1 MGRRKGKHIDDT
13 YDSSDSG
20 QSGSDFD
27 GFDADERA
35 EAKLFKNAS
44 KPKKRFTKEEAALG
58 IWAEENDDDDD
69 DFKAT
74 AKKEVR
80 FERATAQTNVVDSDA
95 DSSADSEDDA
105 MDVDEGDD
113 ADEGGAVKVP
123 RDLEEEEDEMD
134 APRGLGL
141 GLGAQHSFNSF
152 NPALPSTFAST
163 KSSAPSA
170 RPPPSAPAKPSQKKE
185 PVILDARQTAINAAR
200 LNPTPDKD
208 FMKFDK
214 DGKGLS
220 FLKKMGYKPGQG
232 LGKDGA
238 GIVNP
243 IDVKLRPQKMGLG
256 HRGFDER
263 TQTVKLEQ
271 QMKKAERGESI
282 SSDDD
287 ADASKSKKKDASKK
301 VAADQW
307 RSSSTTTGKRKSKVS
322 YKTADQLIQESS
334 TAPSLEP
341 TQKIIDMTGA
351 QARQVRNMNDLS
363 TGAQI
368 AALREAASHLVELR
382 YNVRTMASEA
392 ELDLVRLSK
401 ALTLE
406 TKTLARVDSEMEGMR
421 RRVVGVQGRRE
432 RLVAVVQVAE
442 VVVETGKKLEKAC
455 LLNNSGGGKVTAA
468 EIDDAFG
475 ALFAR
480 IQGEFFDEYV
490 EYRLDSLVV
499 GAMAPL
505 IKRMLAGWVP
515 LEEPSFGVD
524 GFSKWKRLFRFSVKG
539 GSSTDDVVKT
549 VAKKG
554 EMRSMTPFESM
565 MYNIWLPKVRQDINN
580 NWNPLN
586 PDPCISLLEQWYPSS
601 PSPEIIMTDG
611 LPELANPSA
620 PHLLPPW
627 IFNNIINQLV
637 LPKLLAAIDEW
648 DPRSVLKPGA
658 ILPHQWLFP
667 WLPVLGTRF
676 MTTICEP
683 VKHKLAIFFKDWH
696 PLERYEQ
703 WEDWQPSTSI
713 GLRVLEPWKD
723 VFSTKVFDGLVNRVV
738 LPRLVEVLRNEFFV
752 NPAQQINTPL
762 EACFEWR
769 SFFAKGVFQHLM
781 ETEFFGKWVQVLW
794 MWCASPGCKFDEVS
808 RWYLAWKGVFP
819 EDMRS
824 WEGVLEGFKTGLE
837 VMNMAMSGEGVGSGP
852 PKIVPIAERELAGN
866 GARREEKERIVTG
879 KRELERRVEGQAG
892 FLELLERTA
901 GTLGVV
907 LLPTGRTHS
916 TGKGIY
922 KLEGGQGRG
931 TKGVIFYIDDGVL
944 FVYRGGAIGDD
955 EGKWEAMGIDEVMGL
970 ARR

>member
-1 MGRRKGKHIDDT
+1 MGRRKAKHIDDT

-35 EAKLFKNAS
+35 EAKLLKNAS

-80 FERATAQTNVVDSDA
+80 FERATAQKNVEDSDA
-95 DSSADSEDDA
+95 ESSADSEDDA

-134 APRGLGL
+134 AARGLGL
-141 GLGAQHSFNSF
+141 GLGAQHSYNSF

-287 ADASKSKKKDASKK
+287 TDASKSKKKDASKK

-351 QARQVRNMNDLS
+351 QARQVQNMNDLS

-406 TKTLARVDSEMEGMR
+406 TKTLAR
-421 RRVVGVQGRRE
+421 
-432 RLVAVVQVAE
+432 
-442 VVVETGKKLEKAC
+442 
-455 LLNNSGGGKVTAA
+455 
-468 EIDDAFG
+468 
-475 ALFAR
+475 
-480 IQGEFFDEYV
+480 
-490 EYRLDSLVV
+490 
-499 GAMAPL
+499 
-505 IKRMLAGWVP
+505 
-515 LEEPSFGVD
+515 
-524 GFSKWKRLFRFSVKG
+524 
-539 GSSTDDVVKT
+539 
-549 VAKKG
+549 
-554 EMRSMTPFESM
+554 
-565 MYNIWLPKVRQDINN
+565 
-580 NWNPLN
+580 
-586 PDPCISLLEQWYPSS
+586 
-601 PSPEIIMTDG
+601 
-611 LPELANPSA
+611 
-620 PHLLPPW
+620 
-627 IFNNIINQLV
+627 
-637 LPKLLAAIDEW
+637 
-648 DPRSVLKPGA
+648 
-658 ILPHQWLFP
+658 
-667 WLPVLGTRF
+667 
-676 MTTICEP
+676 
-683 VKHKLAIFFKDWH
+683 
-696 PLERYEQ
+696 
-703 WEDWQPSTSI
+703 
-713 GLRVLEPWKD
+713 
-723 VFSTKVFDGLVNRVV
+723 
-738 LPRLVEVLRNEFFV
+738 
-752 NPAQQINTPL
+752 
-762 EACFEWR
+762 
-769 SFFAKGVFQHLM
+769 
-781 ETEFFGKWVQVLW
+781 
-794 MWCASPGCKFDEVS
+794 
-808 RWYLAWKGVFP
+808 
-819 EDMRS
+819 
-824 WEGVLEGFKTGLE
+824 
-837 VMNMAMSGEGVGSGP
+837 
-852 PKIVPIAERELAGN
+852 
-866 GARREEKERIVTG
+866 
-879 KRELERRVEGQAG
+879 
-892 FLELLERTA
+892 
-901 GTLGVV
+901 
-907 LLPTGRTHS
+907 
-916 TGKGIY
+916 
-922 KLEGGQGRG
+922 
-931 TKGVIFYIDDGVL
+931 
-944 FVYRGGAIGDD
+944 
-955 EGKWEAMGIDEVMGL
+955 
-970 ARR
+970 